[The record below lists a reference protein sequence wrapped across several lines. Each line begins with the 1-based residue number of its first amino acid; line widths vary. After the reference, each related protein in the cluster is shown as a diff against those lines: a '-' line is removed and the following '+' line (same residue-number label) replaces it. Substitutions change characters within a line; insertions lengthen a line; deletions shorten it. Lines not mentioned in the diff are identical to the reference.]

1 MSTASAKLLALQREG
16 RIIIDFGITLLVC
29 DCFIFSAKKLKSQLL
44 AIILTT
50 MVFCVATL

>member
-50 MVFCVATL
+50 MVFCIATL